1 MRFFNRIF
9 LALLLAALAVSA
21 YFVKKG
27 DTLWDISDEYLND
40 PFAWP
45 DLWEKNKHIQD
56 PHWIYP
62 GDSINLGEA
71 PAEASEAKPGPKPAA
86 GPCATVKADST
97 LPKGV
102 SAPKGCLPAEPSS
115 SFAKMLGS
123 LAQDSAA
130 NKEQPKIA
138 GTSYYYAQRPEP
150 KLFNGFYQ
158 VLSPVTISPDSLK
171 SDETWF
177 SVHSG
182 ENRKPLIHIPE
193 TELVLGIG
201 KNTEQKATAGAIV
214 EIWDARRIDLPET
227 KIRSAEKAALMR
239 FSGLAKITD
248 VGDTLSRAVLLQSMR
263 EIKIDYAKARL
274 RQEPRPINVSG
285 YTPVK
290 SAAVDS
296 MALVRYAI
304 DKKLALSPYDYVLID
319 HGSENGYAL
328 GDGVAL
334 WEKDLSDS
342 LIPPRLLARGIIT
355 SLGKAQA
362 VVLVRESYYGDRRI
376 QYGNLVSITHRANL
390 IK

>member
-1 MRFFNRIF
+1 MRLFNRIF
-9 LALLLAALAVSA
+9 LTLVLAALAVSA

-71 PAEASEAKPGPKPAA
+71 PAENSEVKTEAKPAP
-86 GPCATVKADST
+86 GPCATAKADST

-102 SAPKGCLPAEPSS
+102 SAPKGCLPSSQSS
-115 SFAKMLGS
+115 SFENMLGS
-123 LAQDSAA
+123 LANDSAGIKA
-130 NKEQPKIA
+130 QAKFA
-138 GTSYYYAQRPEP
+138 ATSYYYAQRPEP

-171 SDETWF
+171 SDEQWF
-177 SVHSG
+177 SVKSG
-182 ENRKPLIHIPE
+182 EKRTPIVHIPE
-193 TELVLGIG
+193 TELVVGIG
-201 KNTEQKATAGAIV
+201 KNTKQKATVGAIV
-214 EIWDARRIDLPET
+214 EIWDARRVDLPET
-227 KIRSAEKAALMR
+227 KIRSAEKAALMQ

-274 RQEPRPINVSG
+274 RVEPKPINVSG
-285 YTPVK
+285 YTSVK

-304 DKKLALSPYDYVLID
+304 DKKLALSPYDYILID
-319 HGSENGYAL
+319 RGSENGYSL
-328 GDGVAL
+328 GDGVAI

-342 LIPPRLLARGIIT
+342 LIPPRLLARGIVT
-355 SLGKAQA
+355 SLTKLQA
-362 VVLVRESYYGDRRI
+362 VILVRESYYGDRRI
-376 QYGNLVSITHRANL
+376 QYGNLVSITHRATL
-390 IK
+390 VK